1 MKNNLLL
8 SVYITLLFFSQFLLL
23 GQTVNVTFQVD
34 MTQQTNF
41 TTPEVN
47 GAFNN
52 WCGNCNSMSD
62 SNLDGIWEVTL
73 PLSAGSYDYKFSADN
88 WASQETL
95 SPTDVCA
102 VTNGGFTNRNIVV
115 GNTDIVLPPVCWG
128 TCSPCSGNPSTVN
141 VTFRVDMTQQTS
153 FTTPEVNG
161 VFNNWCGNCNS
172 MTDTNSDGIWEVTIP
187 LNSGAYEYK
196 FSADNWGSQ
205 ETLNQGDPCTVTNS
219 GFTNRSLNLGSNDT
233 ILPVVCWGTCGSCI
247 NTSPLNI
254 TVEVCNPNA
263 QTVRITGPFW
273 GWGLNTGPLAT
284 NNGNGTW
291 TFTFNP
297 PPTQNMEYL
306 IVVDSVMENLINDV
320 QNGGVCA
327 PITDYVNYANRV
339 WIPGSGNVNI
349 TYDRC
354 VPCSFTD
361 FVVTAEICGTPA
373 TNVRLTG
380 PLWGWSNQFGPAGVS
395 NGDGTWTIT
404 LSPAPN
410 DTIVYLLVKDGQI
423 EDLIP
428 SMASGGTC
436 APLTDFSTFA
446 NREWIMGQ
454 GGVYNSFGQ
463 CTTCLT
469 SVKELTKNKIEVY
482 PNPTNDEFNIS
493 NKTGYYTIR
502 ILNLLGQVMLKKSS
516 NQINT
521 KISLKN
527 MESGVYILYVDD
539 ENGSSALRIIKE

>member
-1 MKNNLLL
+1 M
-8 SVYITLLFFSQFLLL
+8 
-23 GQTVNVTFQVD
+23 
-34 MTQQTNF
+34 
-41 TTPEVN
+41 
-47 GAFNN
+47 
-52 WCGNCNSMSD
+52 
-62 SNLDGIWEVTL
+62 
-73 PLSAGSYDYKFSADN
+73 
-88 WASQETL
+88 
-95 SPTDVCA
+95 
-102 VTNGGFTNRNIVV
+102 
-115 GNTDIVLPPVCWG
+115 
-128 TCSPCSGNPSTVN
+128 
-141 VTFRVDMTQQTS
+141 
-153 FTTPEVNG
+153 
-161 VFNNWCGNCNS
+161 
-172 MTDTNSDGIWEVTIP
+172 
-187 LNSGAYEYK
+187 
-196 FSADNWGSQ
+196 
-205 ETLNQGDPCTVTNS
+205 
-219 GFTNRSLNLGSNDT
+219 
-233 ILPVVCWGTCGSCI
+233 
-247 NTSPLNI
+247 
-254 TVEVCNPNA
+254 
-263 QTVRITGPFW
+263 
-273 GWGLNTGPLAT
+273 AT

-380 PLWGWSNQFGPAGVS
+380 PLWGWSNQFGPAGVY

-502 ILNLLGQVMLKKSS
+502 ILNLLGQVMLEKSS